1 MMLFEMRLLGLN
13 YAMQQQILICFND
26 TEKEIKTER
35 ASGVTKASSL
45 TSTSE
50 IHSLQKIRVLLI
62 LATAKLSSK
71 TTPCL
76 HRFYSSCS

>member
-1 MMLFEMRLLGLN
+1 
-13 YAMQQQILICFND
+13 
-26 TEKEIKTER
+26 
-35 ASGVTKASSL
+35 
-45 TSTSE
+45 
-50 IHSLQKIRVLLI
+50 LLI